1 MNTPSPKPGADD
13 AGAAVASDVHGRAGP
28 PPTALAP
35 LSHPPMSHPPAT
47 HPLAPLAQRRGAL
60 DPKTLEDTAQRAARA
75 LLRQGEASNTRRSYS
90 SAMRY
95 WCAWYAARYGEGLT
109 LPVPVPVVI
118 QFIVDHAARRPEEAY
133 EAKAPDE
140 APPGLVRQDAG
151 EDASEA
157 AGAPP
162 AGASSAEDAR
172 PAKRRK
178 RRTANSLV
186 TELPP
191 EVDAALVAGG
201 YKTKLG
207 APSLNTLVHRIAVL
221 SKAHQLAPAGPI
233 GADAHDA
240 GISGA
245 THDPGRGGRAA
256 GRPSERVNPCAD
268 PLVRELLARTRRAYA
283 QRGAAPKRQRALT
296 KDPLQLLL
304 ATCDASLAGKRD
316 RALLL
321 FAWATGGRRRSEVAS
336 ATLEN
341 LQRVDG
347 DAFVYTLTHSKTNQR
362 GDLRP
367 EDVKPL
373 VGSAAAAMRE
383 WLAALRAHGIQEG
396 PIFRRIRRG
405 GHLAEPLAAAAV
417 RDIVKARCALAG
429 IEGSFSAH
437 SLRAGFVT
445 EAGKQNLPLAETMA
459 LTGHQSVAT
468 VVGYFRAENALGSK
482 VSRLLEDE

>member
-1 MNTPSPKPGADD
+1 MNPPSSKPGSDA
-13 AGAAVASDVHGRAGP
+13 AGAADTQAAPARAGQAP
-28 PPTALAP
+28 AALTP
-35 LSHPPMSHPPAT
+35 LSHPPVSHPP
-47 HPLAPLAQRRGAL
+47 APLAQRRAAL
-60 DPKTLEDTAQRAARA
+60 DPKSLQDTAQRAARA
-75 LLRQGEASNTRRSYS
+75 LLRQGEASNTRLSYS

-95 WCAWYAARYGEGLT
+95 WCAWYAARYGAALT

-118 QFIVDHAARRPEEAY
+118 QFIVDHAARRPDEGSEE
-133 EAKAPDE
+133 
-140 APPGLVRQDAG
+140 PGQNAGDA
-151 EDASEA
+151 EV
-157 AGAPP
+157 AGQ
-162 AGASSAEDAR
+162 SAELGDSS
-172 PAKRRK
+172 PTHAKETK
-178 RRTANSLV
+178 RRTRRTATAALV
-186 TELPP
+186 TQLPP

-201 YKTKLG
+201 YKGKLG

-221 SKAHQLAPAGPI
+221 SKAHQLAPMGPV
-233 GADAHDA
+233 GASANDA
-240 GISGA
+240 GISA
-245 THDPGRGGRAA
+245 AAQDPGRSGRAA
-256 GRPSERVNPCAD
+256 QRPSERVNPCAD

-304 ATCDASLAGKRD
+304 ATCDESLAGKRD

-373 VGSAAAAMRE
+373 VGSAAAAMRH
-383 WLAALRAHGIQEG
+383 WLAVLHAHGVREG
-396 PIFRRIRRG
+396 AIFRRIRRG

-417 RDIVKARCALAG
+417 RDIVKSRCTLAG
-429 IEGSFSAH
+429 IEGRFSAH

-459 LTGHQSVAT
+459 LTGHQSVAS
-468 VVGYFRAENALGSK
+468 VVGYFRAENSLKSK
-482 VSRLLEDE
+482 ASRMLDEA